1 MATAEAA
8 AVKKS
13 NGQECWTDGQGR
25 GGQAPGLGRRPARWR
40 SLIGGGPPTMQVTAF
55 SSPANPSWRRRIVN
69 YAGETVAESHE
80 GCPIIAA
87 AVAQG
92 TRRLIEMTVV
102 DRSAPVRPRWTS
114 YLRGR

>member
-13 NGQECWTDGQGR
+13 NGQECWTDGEGR

-40 SLIGGGPPTMQVTAF
+40 SLLGGGPPTMQVTAF

-69 YAGETVAESHE
+69 YAGETVAESPE
-80 GCPIIAA
+80 GGPIMPA

-92 TRRLIEMTVV
+92 PRSLKEIAVV
-102 DRSAPVRPRWTS
+102 DRPATVRPRGPS
-114 YLRGR
+114 